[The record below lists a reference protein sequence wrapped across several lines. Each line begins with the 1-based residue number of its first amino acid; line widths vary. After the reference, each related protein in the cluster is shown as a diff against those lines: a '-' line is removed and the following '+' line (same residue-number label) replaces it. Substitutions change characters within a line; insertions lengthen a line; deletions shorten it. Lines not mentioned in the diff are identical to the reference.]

1 MKRLLVLT
9 LSLLLAHEAAM
20 AAPAAATGPAA
31 LALASVV
38 AEHSPLLSGRDRR
51 VMRRMFDGHLNFS
64 YPNNKKIS
72 VKADTVVCR
81 TSNVDIT
88 RRSCDLTFG
97 THKRSLTGRR
107 AHEVYATA
115 AEAGIASEGAAGSII
130 ESFSNLVC
138 TIDPNEIK
146 QRAGGGA
153 DCMFDTGP

>member
-1 MKRLLVLT
+1 MKRLVVLT
-9 LSLLLAHEAAM
+9 LFLLLGHEAAL
-20 AAPAAATGPAA
+20 AAPATATGPAA

-38 AEHSPLLSGRDRR
+38 AEHSPLLGYYDRK
-51 VMRRMFDGHLNFS
+51 VMARLFDGHLNFF
-64 YPNNKKIS
+64 YPKNKKIS
-72 VKADTVVCR
+72 VKADAVVCR
-81 TSNVDIT
+81 TSDVDIT

-115 AEAGIASEGAAGSII
+115 VEAGIASEGAAGSII

-146 QRAGGGA
+146 QKAGGGA